1 MSSCSE
7 KNKWLLS
14 LLLAALFIIVACPL
28 TFRLTGFLTKSI
40 GLTTS
45 SDKGC
50 PNWIGLLIHSVV
62 FFLLARALLQLP
74 LWGKESYWAP
84 PIDGRLFMGLADGG
98 RMNAVNGAEIVAQN
112 HGCGECVKACQVC
125 ARYPFGKECSDARGN
140 CTLKNCPYPDT
151 VRKVQRGTIITG
163 TPQYTN
169 RGTPQAQCV
178 LAG

>member
-1 MSSCSE
+1 
-7 KNKWLLS
+7 
-14 LLLAALFIIVACPL
+14 
-28 TFRLTGFLTKSI
+28 
-40 GLTTS
+40 
-45 SDKGC
+45 
-50 PNWIGLLIHSVV
+50 
-62 FFLLARALLQLP
+62 
-74 LWGKESYWAP
+74 
-84 PIDGRLFMGLADGG
+84 
-98 RMNAVNGAEIVAQN
+98 MNAVNAAEIVAQN

-169 RGTPQAQCV
+169 RGTPQAQCG